1 MHINVRDIL
10 IESVGYRRF
19 YTIAGEAP
27 DLHEI
32 IRTAPVEGEIS
43 ISRLDDSLL
52 LQGNVATEIQLECHR
67 CLRTF
72 TRPVKVDLSQEFA
85 EKPSDEQRPIE
96 DDSIDIAPVV
106 EEEIILSL
114 PIKIL
119 CRPDCPGLCVECGQ
133 ELQLGTCACTS
144 DDGPVS
150 DNPALSRLGELL
162 KSQLQPGT

>member
-52 LQGNVATEIQLECHR
+52 LQGSVATEIQLECHR

-119 CRPDCPGLCVECGQ
+119 CRPDCPGIPEAAGISTKPQ
-133 ELQLGTCACTS
+133 ETPTRLSDTARITKGTKRGRT
-144 DDGPVS
+144 
-150 DNPALSRLGELL
+150 
-162 KSQLQPGT
+162 